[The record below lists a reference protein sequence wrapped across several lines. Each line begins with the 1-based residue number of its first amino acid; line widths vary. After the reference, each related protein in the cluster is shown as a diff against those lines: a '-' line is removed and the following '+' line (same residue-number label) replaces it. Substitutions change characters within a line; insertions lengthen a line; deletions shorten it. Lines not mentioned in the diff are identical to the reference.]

1 MKLIVSSFYLVFFH
15 SEELIIMACCIC
27 NFQKS
32 FLLFELDVVRKIS
45 QKSVWSFL
53 ICEFRETDY
62 CILSE
67 HTTIIT
73 TASVGW

>member
-1 MKLIVSSFYLVFFH
+1 MKLIVTSFYLVFFTQ
-15 SEELIIMACCIC
+15 ELIIMACCIC

-32 FLLFELDVVRKIS
+32 FLLFELDVARKIN

-67 HTTIIT
+67 HTAIIT
-73 TASVGW
+73 TMSAGWW